1 MENTELKKYFDRI
14 HYSKNA
20 DPTIETLK
28 DIHALQPQYIT
39 FENTD
44 TYTGHVPK
52 VDWKSVFTKLV
63 MHNRGGYCY
72 EQNVLLKNV
81 LETIGFDVTSH
92 LGRVL
97 WGGKKESK
105 SPRTHMLLIVSF
117 EGEKYL
123 VDSGF
128 GTVTLTSPLILDS
141 EEQQVTPNGIFT
153 ISKENHI
160 YTLTLI
166 AEDKMPIYEFSLESV
181 EQSDVEVANWYIATN
196 PSSIFREN
204 LIVTKVDGIAR
215 YTLNNTSLNMRYN
228 NGVRENIDINNYEEL
243 LILLENVFHINIQN
257 INDKELLMKKFNRE
271 VELTDVGGNKK
282 DGF

>member
-20 DPTIETLK
+20 ELTIETLK

-39 FENTD
+39 FENID
-44 TYTGHVPK
+44 TYTDHVPR
-52 VDWKSVFTKLV
+52 VDWRSVFNKLV
-63 MHNRGGYCY
+63 IGGRGGYCY

-81 LETIGFDVTSH
+81 LETIGFAVTSH

-97 WGGKKESK
+97 WGGEKENK
-105 SPRTHMLLIVSF
+105 PPRTHMLLIVSLD
-117 EGEKYL
+117 EKKYL

-128 GTVTLTSPLILDS
+128 GTVTLTSPLVLDS
-141 EEQQVTPNGIFT
+141 EEEQITPNGIFKL
-153 ISKENHI
+153 SKENNL

-166 AEDKMPIYEFSLESV
+166 AEDKMPIYEFSLEPV
-181 EQSDVEVANWYIATN
+181 EQSDVVVANWYIATN

-215 YTLNNTSLNMRYN
+215 YTLNNTSLHMRYN
-228 NGVRENIDINNYEEL
+228 NGVRENIDINNPEEL
-243 LILLENVFHINIQN
+243 FILLENVFNINIKN
-257 INDKELLMKKFNRE
+257 IDDKELLMKKII
-271 VELTDVGGNKK
+271 KK
-282 DGF
+282 CRLK